1 MDNQSNDSSDAG
13 IFTADVK
20 QENGQGRE
28 FKNNFEAKM
37 NDLIDSDLLNI
48 KVQERDGFIINV
60 SVDRNK
66 TIRGLYNSIKIIKIF
81 FG

>member
-28 FKNNFEAKM
+28 FKNKFEAKI

-66 TIRGLYNSIKIIKIF
+66 TIRGLYNSNKTVKIF